1 MSRKTINLTDD
12 LYAYLLSI
20 SLQESAIQRELREET
35 AKHPMAMMQIAPEQ
49 GQFMALLIQLINA
62 KNIIEIGVFTGYST
76 LCMAM
81 ALPDDGRIIAC
92 DINEDYTN
100 IAGKYWQKAGVAG
113 KIELRLAPAI
123 EIMDELLDRGQ
134 AGHYDFVFIDAEKSE
149 YLDYYERA
157 LKLLRPGGLITIDNV
172 LWSGKPANPEEL
184 DKDTVAIRDFNK
196 RLFKDTRVN
205 ISLLPIADG
214 LTLALKL

>member
-1 MSRKTINLTDD
+1 MSRKTINLTDE

-92 DINEDYTN
+92 DINAENTTTARY
-100 IAGKYWQKAGVAG
+100 YWEKAGVAR
-113 KIELRLAPAI
+113 KIELKLAPAI
-123 EIMDELLDRGQ
+123 DTMDELL
-134 AGHYDFVFIDAEKSE
+134 AGGRAGNYDFVFIDADKSE

-157 LKLLRPGGLITIDNV
+157 LELVRPGGLITIDNV
-172 LWSGKPANPEEL
+172 LWSGKPANLEEQ
-184 DKDTVAIRDFNK
+184 DKDTVAIRRFNEQ
-196 RLFKDTRVN
+196 LFKDSRIK
-205 ISLLPIADG
+205 ISILPIADG